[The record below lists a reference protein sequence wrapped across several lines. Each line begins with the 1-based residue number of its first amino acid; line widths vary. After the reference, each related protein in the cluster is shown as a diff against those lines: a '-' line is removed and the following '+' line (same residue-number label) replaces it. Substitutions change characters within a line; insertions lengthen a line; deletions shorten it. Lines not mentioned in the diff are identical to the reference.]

1 MDGITATNAPIIVG
15 LIMIALILTRLVETL
30 ITRQLSKRNGTSMT
44 PGKPGGYSGLTP
56 EEHNALIRLDEAHA
70 KYDSDGT
77 PLWYVPRSWAETQ
90 HKITATLEKMTD
102 ILNTIA
108 GTQKAIVRTLD
119 RMDDASR
126 RIDIPPR
133 RG

>member
-30 ITRQLSKRNGTSMT
+30 ITRQLSKRNGTSI
-44 PGKPGGYSGLTP
+44 PPSKSGLTP